1 MVVSV
6 SKQEHRGS
14 LQERLKWLLVAALI
28 GGGIYANHFFGEWPL
43 LYRVL
48 GLVLLAGI
56 AVAVTSQTQRGAALW
71 DLLKGANMERRRV
84 VWPDRQ
90 ERNQTTLVVLGF
102 ILVMAVLLWM
112 LDSLFGWLVS
122 LIMG

>member
-1 MVVSV
+1 VSA
-6 SKQEHRGS
+6 SRQESESG
-14 LQERLKWLLVAALI
+14 LQDRLKWLLVLVLVCGAV
-28 GGGIYANHFFGEWPL
+28 YANYHFADQPL

-48 GLVLLAGI
+48 GLV
-56 AVAVTSQTQRGAALW
+56 AVAGMALAVASQTGRGAALW
-71 DLLKGANMERRRV
+71 GLLKGANMERRRV
-84 VWPDRQ
+84 VWPNRQ

-102 ILVMAVLLWM
+102 ILVMAVLLWA